1 MSTLLSE
8 IKVFDLP
15 VETATKILKEYI
27 EKDTQKEVASINFT
41 MGTRSVGY
49 GMPERD
55 EKYLSGINVI
65 FK

>member
-49 GMPERD
+49 GMSERD

>member
-15 VETATKILKEYI
+15 VATAEKILKEYI
-27 EKDTQKEVASINFT
+27 EKDTQKEVASITFI
-41 MGTRSVGY
+41 METRSVGY
-49 GMPERD
+49 GMSERA